1 MLFIILSQVSHTLHP
16 TIVNALGCT
25 ATFILAILIEWVVIP
40 RVLLISKMKRLYDL
54 PDKRKSHKNPIPRL
68 AGITFFPVIML
79 SFLPLLGLQAVF
91 MDDPSTIY
99 SVSFI
104 MRLSFV
110 MCGCMTLVLLGIKDD
125 LIGVRYSHK
134 FIIQII
140 AGLLLIASDTYINNL
155 YGLLGIYELPHYIGL
170 PLTLVLVVYIINSI
184 NLIDGVDGLAA
195 TLTEVATLSLGVFLF
210 AEGSY
215 SYASLAFAISG
226 MLITFIYY
234 NTYSKRKIFMGDTG
248 SLTLGY
254 MVAFLAVHYS
264 MEGDLPVDNVQIAPP
279 IIIAWSVLFVPLFDT
294 VRVMCVRASKG
305 KPVFSP
311 DRNHIHHKLLDL
323 GYSHQKV
330 TLTLGCCGLF
340 ILFFN
345 ILLKDFININLL
357 LVLNL
362 TTGVLFNMYL
372 SKKQKEMTSTK
383 SHQKSSQKAHTIN
396 TIDA

>member
-25 ATFILAILIEWVVIP
+25 AAFILAILIEWVVIP

-155 YGLLGIYELPHYIGL
+155 YGLLGVYELPHYIGL